1 MLVALYWLLVVVM
14 VAGVIG
20 AALPAVPGTSIILA
34 AIVVWGFVLKDF
46 SLVAWPLGVA
56 IAVLVF
62 SFGIDF
68 LAGYWGA
75 EKAGASKWGQIGSVV
90 GMVVGFFGL
99 LPALPFG
106 GPIVGL
112 MLGPLVG
119 AFVGEFLYCKDVV
132 RSAKA
137 GIGIVVGT
145 ILGCV
150 MQGILAIAPVVVFIV
165 TTINT
170 IPR

>member
-1 MLVALYWLLVVVM
+1 MVVVLYWLLVLVM

-20 AALPAVPGTSIILA
+20 AALPAVPGTSILA
-34 AIVVWGFVLKDF
+34 AIVVWGLVLGNF

-90 GMVVGFFGL
+90 GMIVGFFGL

-112 MLGPLVG
+112 MLGPLAG

-165 TTINT
+165 TTINI

>member
-1 MLVALYWLLVVVM
+1 MVFLYWLLVSVM

-20 AALPAVPGTSIILA
+20 AALPAVPGTSIIVA
-34 AIVVWGFVLKDF
+34 AIVVWGLVLNNF
-46 SLVAWPLGVA
+46 ALVAWPLGVA

-90 GMVVGFFGL
+90 GMIVGFFGL

-112 MLGPLVG
+112 MLGPLLG

-132 RSAKA
+132 KSAKA

-145 ILGCV
+145 VLGSL
-150 MQGILAIAPVVVFIV
+150 MQGVLAIAPVVVFIV
-165 TTINT
+165 TTINQ

>member
-1 MLVALYWLLVVVM
+1 MVVVLYWLLVLVM

-34 AIVVWGFVLKDF
+34 AIVVWGLVLGNF

-90 GMVVGFFGL
+90 GMIVGFFGL
-99 LPALPFG
+99 MPALPFG
-106 GPIVGL
+106 GPLVGL
-112 MLGPLVG
+112 MVGPLVG

-145 ILGCV
+145 LLGCI

-165 TTINT
+165 TTINI

>member
-1 MLVALYWLLVVVM
+1 MVVLYWLLVVVM
-14 VAGVIG
+14 AAGVIG

-34 AIVVWGFVLKDF
+34 AIVVWGFILKDF
-46 SLVAWPLGVA
+46 SIVAWPLGVA

-75 EKAGASKWGQIGSVV
+75 EKAG
-90 GMVVGFFGL
+90 GL

-112 MLGPLVG
+112 MVGPLVG

-165 TTINT
+165 TTINI

>member
-1 MLVALYWLLVVVM
+1 MVFLYWLLVIVM

-34 AIVVWGFVLKDF
+34 AIVVWGLVLNNFD
-46 SLVAWPLGVA
+46 LVAWPLAVA

-90 GMVVGFFGL
+90 GMIVGFLGL

-145 ILGCV
+145 LLGSL
-150 MQGILAIAPVVVFIV
+150 MQGVLAIAPVVLFIV
-165 TTINT
+165 TTINQ